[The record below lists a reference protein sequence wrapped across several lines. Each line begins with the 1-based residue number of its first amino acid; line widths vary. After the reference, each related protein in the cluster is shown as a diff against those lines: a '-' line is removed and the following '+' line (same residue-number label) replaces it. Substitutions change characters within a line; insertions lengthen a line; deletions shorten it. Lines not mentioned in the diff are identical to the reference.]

1 MDLRMPG
8 ISGWEAAQAI
18 RKLDPEG
25 VTRLL
30 AMSAATMTA
39 PEETEARG
47 LWSGFLEK
55 PFSRHA
61 FLKFLANH
69 LTFVD
74 EATAKP

>member
-1 MDLRMPG
+1 
-8 ISGWEAAQAI
+8 
-18 RKLDPEG
+18 
-25 VTRLL
+25 
-30 AMSAATMTA
+30 MSAAPLTDA
-39 PEETEARG
+39 EEFEARG

-55 PFSRHA
+55 PFSKQT